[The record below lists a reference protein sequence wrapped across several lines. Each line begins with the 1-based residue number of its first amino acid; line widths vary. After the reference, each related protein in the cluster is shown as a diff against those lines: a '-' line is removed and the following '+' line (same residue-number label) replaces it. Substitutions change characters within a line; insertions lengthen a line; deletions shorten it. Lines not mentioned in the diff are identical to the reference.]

1 MLKLRKTE
9 NSLHGVR
16 NQYLRTNIFRTMLWK
31 DFFYGVFED
40 GWGRG
45 MISTN

>member
-16 NQYLRTNIFRTMLWK
+16 NQYLRTNIFQTMLWK
-31 DFFYGVFED
+31 DFVMVCLKMVGDV
-40 GWGRG
+40 G
-45 MISTN
+45 